1 MNSTPL
7 SPVCTPCLHICAHPH
22 GHSEEPED
30 SHLEYRFPGEHT
42 PLPASLEFGCLHSD
56 RRTMANPSSKCLKSR
71 FSVSLLEGETA
82 AGGPAEGS
90 DGDFVSK
97 G

>member
-1 MNSTPL
+1 
-7 SPVCTPCLHICAHPH
+7 
-22 GHSEEPED
+22 
-30 SHLEYRFPGEHT
+30 
-42 PLPASLEFGCLHSD
+42 
-56 RRTMANPSSKCLKSR
+56 MANPSSKCLKSR